1 MNNGSFAYSGAQMEH
16 EPLTEMLENNEKQ
29 IHAITERA
37 NAIKLRI
44 EGYTPSSTGCAQ
56 LCDPCPANPS
66 VLGLYKQT
74 LNNTN
79 LLAELYEIILTI
91 DSRL

>member
-1 MNNGSFAYSGAQMEH
+1 MNTGSLACSGAKMEH
-16 EPLTEMLENNEKQ
+16 EPLSEMLENNEKQ

-44 EGYTPSSTGCAQ
+44 EGYTPSSIGFTQ
-56 LCDPCPANPS
+56 PCDPCLANLAVP
-66 VLGLYKQT
+66 GLYKQAYD
-74 LNNTN
+74 NTN

>member
-1 MNNGSFAYSGAQMEH
+1 MNTENLACNGAKREH
-16 EPLTEMLENNEKQ
+16 ESLTEMLENNEKQ

-56 LCDPCPANPS
+56 PCDPCPANLAVP
-66 VLGLYKQT
+66 GLYKQAYD
-74 LNNTN
+74 NTN